1 MRFFVLA
8 VALTITAMIRAASV
22 PVDNQVSAQGAAHNS
37 PGVLADNAVNVPVDA
52 PVNVC
57 GNSFDLTVLLNG
69 ASSNAC
75 VYSKNHAM
83 FKILT

>member
-1 MRFFVLA
+1 MRFFILT
-8 VALTITAMIRAASV
+8 VALTIAAMIQAAPV

-52 PVNVC
+52 PVKVC
-57 GNSFDLTVLLNG
+57 GMFDLTGLLSG

-75 VYSKNHAM
+75 VNSKNHAM